1 MARRPR
7 PRGLGW
13 LYPPQP
19 CGLPY
24 DKFRSGLV
32 FKDAYEALAYRK
44 HGPHEM
50 TFSPSPRR
58 VVSQLSTMK
67 HEMFN
72 QYQKD
77 CADASDATGIDY
89 RAEYARCRRVCST
102 KTNPCGNTCVTKK
115 KACRKPPAEGICS
128 VDRFQMSIPLETLET
143 AAQAESRGGDTSF
156 DPAEFAPAA
165 PSRAEPA
172 GGWFG
177 ARRRPRK
184 RTARAA

>member
-1 MARRPR
+1 MARRR

-24 DKFRSGLV
+24 EKFRSGLH

-44 HGPHEM
+44 HGPHEQ

-67 HEMFN
+67 HEMFE

-77 CADASDATGIDY
+77 CEEATKDTGIDY
-89 RAEYARCRRVCST
+89 RAEFARCRRVCST
-102 KTNPCGNTCVTKK
+102 KTNPCGNSCVTKK
-115 KACRKPPAEGICS
+115 KTCRTLPAEGICS
-128 VDRFQMSIPLETLET
+128 VDRFQTRIPFDVLETP
-143 AAQAESRGGDTSF
+143 AQAEAVGGDVSF

-165 PSRAEPA
+165 AEAAEPA

-177 ARRRPRK
+177 PRRRSRK